1 MISKGQ
7 RIARAANISS
17 EVDIT
22 SCFGYNGNK
31 KGEFCFR
38 VKEKIID
45 ASIESLR
52 QEGLRFS
59 VDVLA
64 NRLRISK
71 KTIYRIFHNKEA
83 LAFALYEKYYADAV
97 MKAGSII
104 SSGLPSVRESL
115 LRLYFDS
122 KMMTRRD
129 IFNKYK
135 LNELL
140 SAYALEQSDSL
151 WKIVYSAF
159 HCEANVR
166 HEAATRTIVDG
177 AFEKLCND
185 GASPDYVI
193 ERLAAIL

>member
-71 KTIYRIFHNKEA
+71 KTIYRIFPNKEA

-140 SAYALEQSDSL
+140 SAYA
-151 WKIVYSAF
+151 
-159 HCEANVR
+159 
-166 HEAATRTIVDG
+166 
-177 AFEKLCND
+177 
-185 GASPDYVI
+185 
-193 ERLAAIL
+193 

>member
-1 MISKGQ
+1 
-7 RIARAANISS
+7 
-17 EVDIT
+17 
-22 SCFGYNGNK
+22 
-31 KGEFCFR
+31 
-38 VKEKIID
+38 
-45 ASIESLR
+45 
-52 QEGLRFS
+52 
-59 VDVLA
+59 
-64 NRLRISK
+64 
-71 KTIYRIFHNKEA
+71 
-83 LAFALYEKYYADAV
+83 

-159 HCEANVR
+159 HCEANAR